1 MAGEILCA
9 TGLPSRQMR
18 RVEPEIFIEKT
29 PFGLFTDT
37 LTQENG
43 KVKTEDLWTEKN
55 DFCRKLKTELDY
67 L

>member
-1 MAGEILCA
+1 
-9 TGLPSRQMR
+9 MR